1 MPMDREPTE
10 NDSDIGWMD
19 GWMDA
24 DDGYTMHV
32 PSHAGGSE
40 IVLLWLLY

>member
-19 GWMDA
+19 GWMDGWMQMM
-24 DDGYTMHV
+24 DTQCMSPLMQEG
-32 PSHAGGSE
+32 
-40 IVLLWLLY
+40 LK